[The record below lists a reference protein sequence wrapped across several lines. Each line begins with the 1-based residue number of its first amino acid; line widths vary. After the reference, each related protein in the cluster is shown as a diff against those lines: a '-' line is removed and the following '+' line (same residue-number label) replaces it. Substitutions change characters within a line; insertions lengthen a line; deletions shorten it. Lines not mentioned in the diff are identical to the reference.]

1 MYHLPREQARA
12 IVATCPNCQQYQLPS
27 LGSGVN
33 PRGLNSCQLWQSDV
47 THFPQF
53 GQLKYIHVSVDTF
66 SGAVFASAHPGQKAK
81 DVIKHCLLAFT
92 TLGVPQEIKTDN
104 GPGYV
109 SHKLQDFF
117 QHWGIRHRT
126 GIPHSPTGQSVVE
139 RAHQNI
145 KRVLHQQ
152 RGGAETNSPVERLFK
167 ALFTISFLNNSFNE
181 PTPPVFQHFTNL
193 TQAKLK
199 ERPLVLVKDPESHQ
213 IQGPFPLL
221 TWGRGYTCVLTPV
234 GPKWIPGKFV
244 RPFIETAPKKANSNP
259 RPDTS
264 ENHGDANT
272 TWKRRKRRSDSHEN
286 M

>member
-1 MYHLPREQARA
+1 MHARSHTSLPGPTTEEKRKVDALAMAVQTPNTPDTFVQAKLSHSVFHQNVPALVRMYHRPREQARA

-53 GQLKYIHVSVDTF
+53 GRLKYIHLSVDTF

-81 DVIKHCLLAFT
+81 DVIKHCLLAFA

-126 GIPHSPTGQSVVE
+126 GIPHSPTG
-139 RAHQNI
+139 
-145 KRVLHQQ
+145 
-152 RGGAETNSPVERLFK
+152 
-167 ALFTISFLNNSFNE
+167 
-181 PTPPVFQHFTNL
+181 
-193 TQAKLK
+193 
-199 ERPLVLVKDPESHQ
+199 
-213 IQGPFPLL
+213 
-221 TWGRGYTCVLTPV
+221 
-234 GPKWIPGKFV
+234 
-244 RPFIETAPKKANSNP
+244 
-259 RPDTS
+259 
-264 ENHGDANT
+264 
-272 TWKRRKRRSDSHEN
+272 
-286 M
+286 